1 MFKLTL
7 AERRR
12 FHTATQIYRILHK
25 LSPSYLHSTF
35 SYAVSITGRTGRN
48 VHQLYVPSM
57 DLNYGKR
64 SLYYRGTTIWN
75 SLPASVVETNS
86 LNSFKLLSLF
96 EMYITVYICVC
107 MLPILFVCY
116 TGHS

>member
-7 AERRR
+7 TERRR

-86 LNSFKLLSLF
+86 LNSFKLAYLKC
-96 EMYITVYICVC
+96 ITVYIFVC